1 MAANEMRVNLLG
13 NASDLLKALSKADSK
28 LQKFGKKAKAVG
40 KSMTTYVTAPIAI
53 AGGFAIKM
61 ASDFEES
68 LNKVDVAFGK
78 SNKEIKT
85 FAETSKVSFGIA
97 EGSALDMAA
106 MFGDMGTSM
115 GLTQK
120 DAAGMSKSLV
130 GLAGDLSSFKNIQV
144 DVATTAL
151 AAIFTGETESLKKLG
166 IVMTE
171 ANLKH
176 FALSQG
182 IQKNIKDMSQAEKTQ
197 LRYAFIMANT
207 TNAQGDFIRTQDG
220 AANQMRIFGEGV
232 KELTTEFGQLLL
244 PAFTKI
250 VTAANLIIDKFIA
263 LDTTTKKTILIV
275 AGLAAAI
282 GPVILALGTLIT
294 IAPALGTAFT
304 VMTGPVGAVVAALA
318 AVALVIVNNWKP
330 IKKAVYQVI
339 NYFIDLYNESLGF
352 RMIIETIGV
361 AFKLAFIRVKMSM
374 KLIYTVVTGVF
385 KSIADVIGDFG
396 TIIKGVFT
404 LDRDLIKIGVSEM
417 TKSLKSGFDDIVKN
431 VKIETDNATKE
442 SMKVINDAL
451 NNITSGKKPKII
463 IEAEVVTTGD
473 SGTSGDTGT
482 GTNGISGID
491 DSSTMDPVKLAEA
504 TNKALLTTEAK
515 RFAAELKATEAHY
528 NNLISL
534 NKGNAEV
541 VKQLETSKGEAL
553 ATITKDSNQKKLDL
567 MAEMEDASAVSKEQ
581 RMALEIQRE
590 KDYYKGLIDE
600 AVKFDLATDALQAA
614 RDAKVQQ
621 IIDSYNEKT
630 SIFKEIQD
638 QLIGSMQQG
647 FGALGTSIADS
658 LGAGESAM
666 GTFAGVLIQTA
677 LTALSTSLA
686 GTMGA
691 SLEAGANTAK
701 GMGPIGAF
709 VLPALLAGAAVAVK
723 GAFGKVEKPKKF
735 AKGGIV
741 STPTMGLM
749 GEYPGARSNP
759 EVVAPLD
766 KLKDMIGDR
775 GGSSV
780 QVGGEFVLKGQD
792 LIVALQRANN
802 QRNRI
807 I

>member
-1 MAANEMRVNLLG
+1 
-13 NASDLLKALSKADSK
+13 
-28 LQKFGKKAKAVG
+28 
-40 KSMTTYVTAPIAI
+40 
-53 AGGFAIKM
+53 
-61 ASDFEES
+61 
-68 LNKVDVAFGK
+68 
-78 SNKEIKT
+78 
-85 FAETSKVSFGIA
+85 
-97 EGSALDMAA
+97 
-106 MFGDMGTSM
+106 
-115 GLTQK
+115 
-120 DAAGMSKSLV
+120 
-130 GLAGDLSSFKNIQV
+130 
-144 DVATTAL
+144 
-151 AAIFTGETESLKKLG
+151 
-166 IVMTE
+166 
-171 ANLKH
+171 
-176 FALSQG
+176 
-182 IQKNIKDMSQAEKTQ
+182 
-197 LRYAFIMANT
+197 
-207 TNAQGDFIRTQDG
+207 
-220 AANQMRIFGEGV
+220 
-232 KELTTEFGQLLL
+232 
-244 PAFTKI
+244 
-250 VTAANLIIDKFIA
+250 
-263 LDTTTKKTILIV
+263 
-275 AGLAAAI
+275 
-282 GPVILALGTLIT
+282 
-294 IAPALGTAFT
+294 
-304 VMTGPVGAVVAALA
+304 MTGPVGAVVAALA
-318 AVALVIVNNWKP
+318 AVAYVIVNNWKP
-330 IKKAVYQVI
+330 IKKAVNQVI

-352 RMIIETIGV
+352 RIIIETIGI
-361 AFKLAFIRVKMSM
+361 AFQLAFIRVKMAM

-385 KSIADVIGDFG
+385 KSIADVIGNFG
-396 TIIKGVFT
+396 TILKGVFT
-404 LDRDLIKIGVSEM
+404 LDSDLIKIGVSEM

-431 VKIETDNATKE
+431 VKVETDKATKE
-442 SMKVINDAL
+442 SMKVIADGL
-451 NNITSGKKPKII
+451 NNIIGGEKPKII

-482 GTNGISGID
+482 KGISGID
-491 DSSTMDPVKLAEA
+491 DSSTVDPVKLAEA

-553 ATITKDSNQKKLDL
+553 ATITKDSNQKKVDL

-621 IIDSYNEKT
+621 IMDSYNEKT
-630 SIFKEIQD
+630 SIFTEIQD

-723 GAFGKVEKPKKF
+723 GAFGKVEQPKKF

-766 KLKDMIGDR
+766 KLKKMIGDR

>member
-182 IQKNIKDMSQAEKTQ
+182 IQKNIKNMTQAEKTQ

-250 VTAANLIIDKFIA
+250 VTAANKIIDKFIA
-263 LDTTTKKTILIV
+263 LDSTTKKTILIV
-275 AGLAAAI
+275 AGLVAAI

-294 IAPALGTAFT
+294 LAPALGTAFT

-318 AVALVIVNNWKP
+318 AVAYVIVNNWKP
-330 IKKAVYQVI
+330 IKKAVNQVI

-352 RMIIETIGV
+352 RIIIETIGI
-361 AFKLAFIRVKMSM
+361 AFQLAFIRVKMAM

-385 KSIADVIGDFG
+385 KSIADVIGNFG
-396 TIIKGVFT
+396 TILKGVFT
-404 LDRDLIKIGVSEM
+404 LDHTLIGIGVSEM

-431 VKIETDNATKE
+431 VKVETDKATKE
-442 SMKVINDAL
+442 SMKVIADGL
-451 NNITSGKKPKII
+451 NNIIGGEKPKII

-482 GTNGISGID
+482 KGISGID
-491 DSSTMDPVKLAEA
+491 DSSTVDPVKLAEA

-528 NNLISL
+528 DNLIKL

-553 ATITKDSNQKKLDL
+553 ATITQDSNQKKVDL

-621 IIDSYNEKT
+621 IMDSYNEKT
-630 SIFKEIQD
+630 SIFTEIQD

-766 KLKDMIGDR
+766 KLKKMIGDR

>member
-28 LQKFGKKAKAVG
+28 LQKFGQKAKAVG

-263 LDTTTKKTILIV
+263 LDDTTKKTILIV

-282 GPVILALGTLIT
+282 GPVLLALGTLIT
-294 IAPALGTAFT
+294 LAPALGTAFT

-318 AVALVIVNNWKP
+318 AVAYVIVNNWKP
-330 IKKAVYQVI
+330 IKKAVNQVI

-352 RMIIETIGV
+352 RIIIETIGI
-361 AFKLAFIRVKMSM
+361 AFKLAFIQAKLQM
-374 KLIYTVVTGVF
+374 KLIYTVVVGVF
-385 KSIADVIGDFG
+385 KSIADVIGNFG
-396 TIIKGVFT
+396 TILKGVFT
-404 LDRDLIKIGVSEM
+404 LDSDLIKIGVSEM

-431 VKIETDNATKE
+431 VKVETDNATKE
-442 SMKVINDAL
+442 SMKVIADGL
-451 NNITSGKKPKII
+451 NNIIGGEKPKII

-473 SGTSGDTGT
+473 SGTSGDTKT
-482 GTNGISGID
+482 KGISGID
-491 DSSTMDPVKLAEA
+491 DSSTVDPVKLAEA

-553 ATITKDSNQKKLDL
+553 ATITQDANQKKVDL

-621 IIDSYNEKT
+621 IMDSYNEKT
-630 SIFKEIQD
+630 SIFTEIQD

-766 KLKDMIGDR
+766 KLKKMIGDR

>member
-28 LQKFGKKAKAVG
+28 LQKFGQKAKAVG

-182 IQKNIKDMSQAEKTQ
+182 IQKNIKNMSQAEKTQ

-207 TNAQGDFIRTQDG
+207 TNAQGDFISTQDG

-250 VTAANLIIDKFIA
+250 VTAANKIIDKFIA
-263 LDTTTKKTILIV
+263 LDSTTKKTILIV

-282 GPVILALGTLIT
+282 GPVLLALGTLIT
-294 IAPALGTAFT
+294 LAPALGTAFT

-318 AVALVIVNNWKP
+318 AVAYVIVNNWKP
-330 IKKAVYQVI
+330 IKKAVNQVI

-352 RMIIETIGV
+352 RIIIETIGI
-361 AFKLAFIRVKMSM
+361 AFKLAFIRVKMAM

-385 KSIADVIGDFG
+385 KSIADVIGNFG
-396 TIIKGVFT
+396 TILKGVFT
-404 LDRDLIKIGVSEM
+404 LDSDLIKIGVSEM

-431 VKIETDNATKE
+431 VKVETDNATKE
-442 SMKVINDAL
+442 SMKVIADGL
-451 NNITSGKKPKII
+451 NNIIGGEKPKII

-473 SGTSGDTGT
+473 SGTSGDTKT
-482 GTNGISGID
+482 KGISGID
-491 DSSTMDPVKLAEA
+491 DSSTVDPVKLAEA

-528 NNLISL
+528 NNLINL

-553 ATITKDSNQKKLDL
+553 ATITQDSNQKKVDL

-621 IIDSYNEKT
+621 IMDSYNEKT
-630 SIFKEIQD
+630 SIFTEIQD

-723 GAFGKVEKPKKF
+723 GAFGKVEQPKKF

-766 KLKDMIGDR
+766 KLKKMIGDR

>member
-1 MAANEMRVNLLG
+1 MAVNEMRVNLLG
-13 NASDLLKALSKADSK
+13 NASDLLKALTKADSK

-78 SNKEIKT
+78 SSKEIKT

-182 IQKNIKDMSQAEKTQ
+182 IQKNIKNMSQAEKTQ

-207 TNAQGDFIRTQDG
+207 TNAQGDFIRTQAG

-250 VTAANLIIDKFIA
+250 VTKANLIIDKFIA
-263 LDTTTKKTILIV
+263 LDSTTKKTILIV

-282 GPVILALGTLIT
+282 GPLLLAFGTLIT

-318 AVALVIVNNWKP
+318 AVAYVIATNWKP
-330 IKKAVYQVI
+330 IKKTVLDVA
-339 NYFIDLYNESLGF
+339 NYFIDLYNEAYGF
-352 RMIIETIGV
+352 RVLIESV
-361 AFKLAFIRVKMSM
+361 SAVFKLSVLKIKTQM
-374 KLIYTVVTGVF
+374 KILYTIVSGVF
-385 KSIADVIGDFG
+385 KAIVNLVGNFG
-396 TIIKGVFT
+396 SAIKGVFT
-404 LDRDLIKIGVSEM
+404 LDTDLIKISVSEM
-417 TKSLKSGFDDIVKN
+417 TKSLKGGFDSIVDGVGQATFEAGAKAM
-431 VKIETDNATKE
+431 KIIANGL
-442 SMKVINDAL
+442 DA
-451 NNITSGKKPKII
+451 IQGKKPKII

-482 GTNGISGID
+482 GINGISGID
-491 DSSTMDPVKLAEA
+491 DSSTVDPVKLAEA

-528 NNLISL
+528 NNLINL

-553 ATITKDSNQKKLDL
+553 ATITKDSNQKKVDL

-621 IIDSYNEKT
+621 IMDSYNEKT
-630 SIFKEIQD
+630 SIFTEIQD

-766 KLKDMIGDR
+766 KLKKMIGDR

>member
-1 MAANEMRVNLLG
+1 MSTSEMRVNLLG
-13 NASDLLKALSKADSK
+13 NAKSLLNALSKADSK
-28 LQKFGKKAKAVG
+28 LQKFGKKAKNVG
-40 KSMTTYVTAPIAI
+40 KTLSVSVTAPIAI

-68 LNKVDVAFGK
+68 LNKIDVAFGK
-78 SNKEIKT
+78 SGSEVKK
-85 FAETSKVSFGIA
+85 FAETARNQFGIA
-97 EGSALDMAA
+97 EGTALDMAA

-115 GLTQK
+115 GLTQGE
-120 DAAGMSKSLV
+120 AANMSKSLV

-151 AAIFTGETESLKKLG
+151 GAIFTGETESLKKLG

-171 ANLKH
+171 ANLKT

-182 IQKNIKDMSQAEKTQ
+182 IQKNIKDMTQAEKTQ

-220 AANQMRIFGEGV
+220 AANQMRIFSQGL
-232 KELTTEFGQLLL
+232 KELATEFGQILL

-250 VTAANLIIDKFIA
+250 VTKANELINEFIA
-263 LDTTTKKTILIV
+263 LDDKTKKTILIV

-282 GPVILALGTLIT
+282 GPVLLALGTIIT
-294 IAPALGTAFT
+294 IAPAVGTALT
-304 VMTGPVGAVVAALA
+304 AMSGPVGLIVAGLTAIA
-318 AVALVIVNNWKP
+318 YVIATNWKP
-330 IKKAVYQVI
+330 IKKAVLDVA
-339 NYFIDLYNESLGF
+339 NYFIDLYNESFAF
-352 RMIIETIGV
+352 RVLVEAISAT
-361 AFKLAFIRVKMSM
+361 FKIAFIRIKLIM
-374 KLIYTVVTGVF
+374 KNIYTVVTGAF
-385 KSIADVIGDFG
+385 KTIGNVVGDFG
-396 TIIKGVFT
+396 TILKGAFT
-404 LDRDLIKIGVSEM
+404 LDHTLIGIGVSEM
-417 TKSLKSGFDDIVKN
+417 TKSLKGGFEDIVKN
-431 VKIETDNATKE
+431 VKVETDKATKE
-442 SMKVINDAL
+442 SMKVIADGLA
-451 NNITSGKKPKII
+451 NIIGGKKPKII
-463 IEAEVVTTGD
+463 IEAEVVTSGDGSGDGSD
-473 SGTSGDTGT
+473 SGGNGSG
-482 GTNGISGID
+482 GTNLNTGVD
-491 DSSTMDPVKLAEA
+491 AVKLAEA

-528 NNLISL
+528 DKLIKL
-534 NKGNAEV
+534 NKGNTEV
-541 VKQLETSKGEAL
+541 VKQLETAKGEAL
-553 ATITKDSNQKKLDL
+553 ATITKDSNQKKVDL
-567 MAEMEDASAVSKEQ
+567 IAEMENASAVTKEQ

-600 AVKFDLATDALQAA
+600 AVKFDLATDALEAA

-630 SIFKEIQD
+630 SLFKEIQG
-638 QLIGSMQQG
+638 QLIGQMQDG
-647 FGALGTSIADS
+647 FNNLGNSIADS

-677 LTALSTSLA
+677 LTSLSTSLA
-686 GTMGA
+686 ATMGK
-691 SLEAGANTAK
+691 SMEGAAETAK
-701 GMGPIGAF
+701 GFGPLAAF

-759 EVVAPLD
+759 EVIAPLD
-766 KLKDMIGDR
+766 KLRGMIDSRSGQQ
-775 GGSSV
+775 V
-780 QVGGEFVLKGQD
+780 QVGGSFTLKGQD
-792 LIVALQRANN
+792 LIVALQRANKN
-802 QRNRI
+802 RNRI

>member
-182 IQKNIKDMSQAEKTQ
+182 IQKNIKNMTQAEKTQ

-250 VTAANLIIDKFIA
+250 VTAANKIIDKFIA
-263 LDTTTKKTILIV
+263 LDSTTKKTILIV
-275 AGLAAAI
+275 AGLVAAI

-294 IAPALGTAFT
+294 LAPALGTAFT

-318 AVALVIVNNWKP
+318 AVAYVIVNNWKP
-330 IKKAVYQVI
+330 IKKAVNQVI

-352 RMIIETIGV
+352 RIIIETIGI
-361 AFKLAFIRVKMSM
+361 AFQLAFIRVKMAM

-385 KSIADVIGDFG
+385 KSIADVIGNFG
-396 TIIKGVFT
+396 TILKGVFT
-404 LDRDLIKIGVSEM
+404 LDHTLIGIGVSEM

-431 VKIETDNATKE
+431 VKVETDKATKE
-442 SMKVINDAL
+442 SMKVIADGL
-451 NNITSGKKPKII
+451 NNIIGGEKPKII

-482 GTNGISGID
+482 KGISGID
-491 DSSTMDPVKLAEA
+491 DSSTVDPVKLAEA

-528 NNLISL
+528 DNLIKL

-553 ATITKDSNQKKLDL
+553 ATITQDSNQKKVDL

-621 IIDSYNEKT
+621 IMDSYNEKT
-630 SIFKEIQD
+630 SIFTEIQD

-723 GAFGKVEKPKKF
+723 GAFGKVEQPKKF

-766 KLKDMIGDR
+766 KLKKMIGDR

>member
-28 LQKFGKKAKAVG
+28 LQKFGQKAKAVG

-97 EGSALDMAA
+97 EGSALEMAA
-106 MFGDMGTSM
+106 LFGDMGTSM

-182 IQKNIKDMSQAEKTQ
+182 IQKNIKNMSQAEKTQ

-250 VTAANLIIDKFIA
+250 VTAANKIIDKFIA
-263 LDTTTKKTILIV
+263 LDSTTKKTILIV

-282 GPVILALGTLIT
+282 GPVLLALGTLIT
-294 IAPALGTAFT
+294 LAPALGTAFT

-318 AVALVIVNNWKP
+318 AVAYVIVNNWKP
-330 IKKAVYQVI
+330 IKKAVNQVI

-352 RMIIETIGV
+352 RIIIETIGI
-361 AFKLAFIRVKMSM
+361 AFKLAFIQAKLQM
-374 KLIYTVVTGVF
+374 KLIYTVVVGVF
-385 KSIADVIGDFG
+385 KSIADVIGNFG
-396 TIIKGVFT
+396 TILKGVFT
-404 LDRDLIKIGVSEM
+404 LDSDLIKIGVSEM

-431 VKIETDNATKE
+431 VKVETDNATKE
-442 SMKVINDAL
+442 SMKVIADGL
-451 NNITSGKKPKII
+451 NNIIGGEKPKII

-473 SGTSGDTGT
+473 SGTSGDTKT
-482 GTNGISGID
+482 KGISGID
-491 DSSTMDPVKLAEA
+491 DSSTVDPVKLAEA

-528 NNLISL
+528 TNLINL

-553 ATITKDSNQKKLDL
+553 ATITKDSNQKKVDL

-621 IIDSYNEKT
+621 IMDSYNEKT
-630 SIFKEIQD
+630 SIFTEIQD

-766 KLKDMIGDR
+766 KLKKMIGDR

>member
-28 LQKFGKKAKAVG
+28 LQKFGQKAKAVG

-250 VTAANLIIDKFIA
+250 VTAANKIIDKFIA
-263 LDTTTKKTILIV
+263 LDSTTKKTILIV
-275 AGLAAAI
+275 AGLVAAI
-282 GPVILALGTLIT
+282 GPVLLALGTLIT
-294 IAPALGTAFT
+294 LAPALGTAFT

-318 AVALVIVNNWKP
+318 AVAYVIVNNWKP
-330 IKKAVYQVI
+330 IKKAVNQVI

-352 RMIIETIGV
+352 RIIIETIGI
-361 AFKLAFIRVKMSM
+361 AFKLAFIQAKLQM
-374 KLIYTVVTGVF
+374 KLIYTVVVGVF
-385 KSIADVIGDFG
+385 KSIADVIGNFG
-396 TIIKGVFT
+396 TILKGVFT
-404 LDRDLIKIGVSEM
+404 LDSDLIKIGVSEM

-431 VKIETDNATKE
+431 VKVETDNATKE
-442 SMKVINDAL
+442 SMKVIADGL
-451 NNITSGKKPKII
+451 NNIIGGEKPKII

-473 SGTSGDTGT
+473 SGTSGDTKT
-482 GTNGISGID
+482 KGISGID
-491 DSSTMDPVKLAEA
+491 DSSTVDPVKLAEA

-528 NNLISL
+528 DNLIKL

-553 ATITKDSNQKKLDL
+553 ATITQDANQKKVDL

-621 IIDSYNEKT
+621 IMDSYNEKT
-630 SIFKEIQD
+630 SIFTEIQD

-766 KLKDMIGDR
+766 KLKKMIGDR

>member
-28 LQKFGKKAKAVG
+28 LQKFGQKAKAVG

-207 TNAQGDFIRTQDG
+207 TNAQGDFINTQDL

-250 VTAANLIIDKFIA
+250 VTAANKIIDKFIA
-263 LDTTTKKTILIV
+263 LDDTTKKTILIV

-282 GPVILALGTLIT
+282 GPVLLALGTLIT
-294 IAPALGTAFT
+294 LAPALGTAFT

-318 AVALVIVNNWKP
+318 AVAYVIVNNWKP
-330 IKKAVYQVI
+330 IKKAVNQVI

-352 RMIIETIGV
+352 RIIIETIGV
-361 AFKLAFIRVKMSM
+361 AFKLAFIRVKMAM

-385 KSIADVIGDFG
+385 KSIADVIGNFG
-396 TIIKGVFT
+396 TILKGVFT
-404 LDRDLIKIGVSEM
+404 LDSDLIKIGVSEM

-431 VKIETDNATKE
+431 VKVETDNATKE
-442 SMKVINDAL
+442 SMKVIADGL
-451 NNITSGKKPKII
+451 NNIIGGEKPKII

-473 SGTSGDTGT
+473 SGTSGDTKT
-482 GTNGISGID
+482 KGISGID
-491 DSSTMDPVKLAEA
+491 DSSTVDPVKLAEA

-553 ATITKDSNQKKLDL
+553 ATITQDSNQKKVDL

-621 IIDSYNEKT
+621 IMDSYNEKT
-630 SIFKEIQD
+630 SIFTEIQD

-766 KLKDMIGDR
+766 KLKKMIGDR

>member
-28 LQKFGKKAKAVG
+28 LQKFGQKAKAVG

-182 IQKNIKDMSQAEKTQ
+182 IQKNIKNMSQAEKTQ

-250 VTAANLIIDKFIA
+250 VTAANKIIDKFIA
-263 LDTTTKKTILIV
+263 LDSTTKKTILIV

-282 GPVILALGTLIT
+282 GPVLLALGTLIT
-294 IAPALGTAFT
+294 LAPALGTAFT

-318 AVALVIVNNWKP
+318 AVAYVIVNNWKP
-330 IKKAVYQVI
+330 IKKAVNQVI

-352 RMIIETIGV
+352 RIIIETIGI
-361 AFKLAFIRVKMSM
+361 AFKLAFIRVKMAM

-385 KSIADVIGDFG
+385 KSIADVIGNFG
-396 TIIKGVFT
+396 TILKGVFT
-404 LDRDLIKIGVSEM
+404 LDSDLIKIGVSEM

-431 VKIETDNATKE
+431 VKVETDNATKE
-442 SMKVINDAL
+442 SMKVIADGL
-451 NNITSGKKPKII
+451 NNIIGGEKPKII

-473 SGTSGDTGT
+473 SGTSGDTKT
-482 GTNGISGID
+482 KGISGID
-491 DSSTMDPVKLAEA
+491 DSSTVDPVKLAEA

-553 ATITKDSNQKKLDL
+553 ATITQDANQKKVDL

-621 IIDSYNEKT
+621 IMDSYNEKT
-630 SIFKEIQD
+630 SIFTEIQD

-723 GAFGKVEKPKKF
+723 GAFGKVEQPKKF

-766 KLKDMIGDR
+766 KLKKMIGDR

>member
-28 LQKFGKKAKAVG
+28 LQKFGQKAKAVG

-97 EGSALDMAA
+97 EGTALEMASL
-106 MFGDMGTSM
+106 FGDMGTSM
-115 GLTQK
+115 GLAQK

-130 GLAGDLSSFKNIQV
+130 GLAGDLSSFKNIGIEQ
-144 DVATTAL
+144 AMTAL
-151 AAIFTGETESLKKLG
+151 SGIFTGEPESLKKLG

-171 ANLKH
+171 VNLKT

-182 IQKNIKDMSQAEKTQ
+182 IRKNIKDMNQAEKTQ

-263 LDTTTKKTILIV
+263 LDDTTKKTILIV

-282 GPVILALGTLIT
+282 GPVLLALGTLIT
-294 IAPALGTAFT
+294 LAPALGTAFT

-318 AVALVIVNNWKP
+318 AVAYVIVNNWKP
-330 IKKAVYQVI
+330 IKKAVNQVI

-352 RMIIETIGV
+352 RIIIETIGV
-361 AFKLAFIRVKMSM
+361 AFELAFIRVKMAM

-385 KSIADVIGDFG
+385 KSIADVIGNFG
-396 TIIKGVFT
+396 TILKGVFT
-404 LDRDLIKIGVSEM
+404 LDSDLIKIGVSEM

-431 VKIETDNATKE
+431 VKVETDNATKE
-442 SMKVINDAL
+442 SMKVIADGL
-451 NNITSGKKPKII
+451 NNIIGGEKPKII

-482 GTNGISGID
+482 NGISGID
-491 DSSTMDPVKLAEA
+491 DSSTVDPVKLAEA

-553 ATITKDSNQKKLDL
+553 ATITKDSNQKKVDL

-621 IIDSYNEKT
+621 IMDSYNEKT
-630 SIFKEIQD
+630 SIFTEIQD

-723 GAFGKVEKPKKF
+723 GAFGKVEQPKKF

-766 KLKDMIGDR
+766 KLKKMIGDR

>member
-28 LQKFGKKAKAVG
+28 LQKFGQKAKAVG

-182 IQKNIKDMSQAEKTQ
+182 IQKNIKNMSQAEKTQ

-250 VTAANLIIDKFIA
+250 VTAANKIIDKFIA
-263 LDTTTKKTILIV
+263 LDSTTKKTILIV

-282 GPVILALGTLIT
+282 GPVLLALGTLIT
-294 IAPALGTAFT
+294 LAPALGTAFT

-318 AVALVIVNNWKP
+318 AVAYVIVNNWKP
-330 IKKAVYQVI
+330 IKKAVNQVI

-352 RMIIETIGV
+352 RIIIETIGI
-361 AFKLAFIRVKMSM
+361 AFKLAFIQAKLQM
-374 KLIYTVVTGVF
+374 KLIYTVVVGVF
-385 KSIADVIGDFG
+385 KSIADVIGNFG
-396 TIIKGVFT
+396 TILKGVFT
-404 LDRDLIKIGVSEM
+404 LDSDLIKIGVSEM

-431 VKIETDNATKE
+431 VKVETDNATKE
-442 SMKVINDAL
+442 SMKVIADGL
-451 NNITSGKKPKII
+451 NNIIGGEKPKII

-473 SGTSGDTGT
+473 SGTSGDTKT
-482 GTNGISGID
+482 KGISGID
-491 DSSTMDPVKLAEA
+491 DSSTVDPVKLAEA

-553 ATITKDSNQKKLDL
+553 ATITQDANQKKVDL

-621 IIDSYNEKT
+621 IMDSYNEKT
-630 SIFKEIQD
+630 SIFTEIQD

-723 GAFGKVEKPKKF
+723 GAFGKVEQPKKF

-766 KLKDMIGDR
+766 KLKKMIGDR

>member
-182 IQKNIKDMSQAEKTQ
+182 IQKNIKNMTQAEKTQ

-250 VTAANLIIDKFIA
+250 VTAANKIIDKFIA
-263 LDTTTKKTILIV
+263 LDSTTKKTILIV
-275 AGLAAAI
+275 AGLVAAI
-282 GPVILALGTLIT
+282 GPVILARGTLIT
-294 IAPALGTAFT
+294 LAPALGTAFT

-318 AVALVIVNNWKP
+318 AVAYVIVNNWKP
-330 IKKAVYQVI
+330 IKKAVNQVI

-352 RMIIETIGV
+352 RIIIETIGI
-361 AFKLAFIRVKMSM
+361 AFQLAFIRVKMAM

-385 KSIADVIGDFG
+385 KSIADVIGNFG
-396 TIIKGVFT
+396 TILKGVFT
-404 LDRDLIKIGVSEM
+404 LDHTLIGIGVSEM

-431 VKIETDNATKE
+431 VKVETDNATKE
-442 SMKVINDAL
+442 SMKVIADGL
-451 NNITSGKKPKII
+451 NNIIGGEKPKII

-482 GTNGISGID
+482 KGISGID
-491 DSSTMDPVKLAEA
+491 DSSTVDPVKLAEA

-553 ATITKDSNQKKLDL
+553 ATITQDSNQKKVDL

-621 IIDSYNEKT
+621 IMDSYNEKT
-630 SIFKEIQD
+630 SIFTEIQD

-723 GAFGKVEKPKKF
+723 GAFGKVEQPKKF

-766 KLKDMIGDR
+766 KLKKMIGDR

>member
-1 MAANEMRVNLLG
+1 
-13 NASDLLKALSKADSK
+13 
-28 LQKFGKKAKAVG
+28 
-40 KSMTTYVTAPIAI
+40 
-53 AGGFAIKM
+53 
-61 ASDFEES
+61 
-68 LNKVDVAFGK
+68 
-78 SNKEIKT
+78 
-85 FAETSKVSFGIA
+85 
-97 EGSALDMAA
+97 
-106 MFGDMGTSM
+106 
-115 GLTQK
+115 
-120 DAAGMSKSLV
+120 
-130 GLAGDLSSFKNIQV
+130 
-144 DVATTAL
+144 
-151 AAIFTGETESLKKLG
+151 
-166 IVMTE
+166 
-171 ANLKH
+171 
-176 FALSQG
+176 
-182 IQKNIKDMSQAEKTQ
+182 
-197 LRYAFIMANT
+197 
-207 TNAQGDFIRTQDG
+207 
-220 AANQMRIFGEGV
+220 
-232 KELTTEFGQLLL
+232 
-244 PAFTKI
+244 
-250 VTAANLIIDKFIA
+250 
-263 LDTTTKKTILIV
+263 
-275 AGLAAAI
+275 
-282 GPVILALGTLIT
+282 
-294 IAPALGTAFT
+294 
-304 VMTGPVGAVVAALA
+304 MTGPVGAVVAALA
-318 AVALVIVNNWKP
+318 AVAYVIVNNWKP
-330 IKKAVYQVI
+330 IKKAVNQVI

-352 RMIIETIGV
+352 RIIIETIGI
-361 AFKLAFIRVKMSM
+361 AFQLAFIRVKMAM
-374 KLIYTVVTGVF
+374 KLIYTVVVGVF
-385 KSIADVIGDFG
+385 KSIADVIGNFG
-396 TIIKGVFT
+396 TILKGVFT
-404 LDRDLIKIGVSEM
+404 LDSDLIKIGVSEM

-431 VKIETDNATKE
+431 VKVETDKATKE
-442 SMKVINDAL
+442 SMKVIADGL
-451 NNITSGKKPKII
+451 NNIIGGEKPKII

-482 GTNGISGID
+482 KGISGID
-491 DSSTMDPVKLAEA
+491 DSSTVDPVKLAEA

-528 NNLISL
+528 DNLIKL

-553 ATITKDSNQKKLDL
+553 ATITQDSNQKKVDL

-621 IIDSYNEKT
+621 IMDSYNEKT
-630 SIFKEIQD
+630 SIFTEIQD

-723 GAFGKVEKPKKF
+723 GAFGKVEQPKKF

-766 KLKDMIGDR
+766 KLKKMIGDR

>member
-182 IQKNIKDMSQAEKTQ
+182 IQKNIKNMTQAEKTQ

-250 VTAANLIIDKFIA
+250 VTAANKIIDKFIA
-263 LDTTTKKTILIV
+263 LDSTTKKTILIV
-275 AGLAAAI
+275 AGLVAAI

-294 IAPALGTAFT
+294 LAPALGTAFT

-318 AVALVIVNNWKP
+318 AVAYVIVNNWKP
-330 IKKAVYQVI
+330 IKKAVNQVI

-352 RMIIETIGV
+352 RIIIETIGI
-361 AFKLAFIRVKMSM
+361 AFQLAFIRVKMAM

-385 KSIADVIGDFG
+385 KSIADVIGNFG
-396 TIIKGVFT
+396 TILKGVFT
-404 LDRDLIKIGVSEM
+404 LDHTLIGIGVSEM

-431 VKIETDNATKE
+431 VKVETDNATKE
-442 SMKVINDAL
+442 SMKVIADGL
-451 NNITSGKKPKII
+451 NNIIGGEKPKII

-482 GTNGISGID
+482 KGISGID
-491 DSSTMDPVKLAEA
+491 DSSTVDPVKLAEA

-553 ATITKDSNQKKLDL
+553 ATITQDSNQKKVDL

-621 IIDSYNEKT
+621 IMDSYNEKT
-630 SIFKEIQD
+630 SIFTEIQD

-723 GAFGKVEKPKKF
+723 GAFGKVEQPKKF

-766 KLKDMIGDR
+766 KLKKMIGDR

>member
-28 LQKFGKKAKAVG
+28 LQKFGQKAKAVG

-97 EGSALDMAA
+97 EGTALEMASL
-106 MFGDMGTSM
+106 FGDMGTSM

-120 DAAGMSKSLV
+120 DAAGMSQSLV

-182 IQKNIKDMSQAEKTQ
+182 IQKNIKNMSQAEKTQ

-250 VTAANLIIDKFIA
+250 VTAANKIIDKFIA
-263 LDTTTKKTILIV
+263 LDDTTKKTILIV

-282 GPVILALGTLIT
+282 GPVLLALGTLIT
-294 IAPALGTAFT
+294 LAPALGTAFT

-318 AVALVIVNNWKP
+318 AVAYVIVNNWKP
-330 IKKAVYQVI
+330 IKKAVNQVI

-352 RMIIETIGV
+352 RIIIETIGI
-361 AFKLAFIRVKMSM
+361 AFKLAFIQAKLQM
-374 KLIYTVVTGVF
+374 KLIYTVVVGVF
-385 KSIADVIGDFG
+385 KSIADVIGNFG
-396 TIIKGVFT
+396 TILKGVFT
-404 LDRDLIKIGVSEM
+404 LDSDLIKIGVSEM

-431 VKIETDNATKE
+431 VKVETDNATKE
-442 SMKVINDAL
+442 SMKVIADGL
-451 NNITSGKKPKII
+451 NNIIGGEKPKII

-473 SGTSGDTGT
+473 SGTSGDTKT
-482 GTNGISGID
+482 KGISGID
-491 DSSTMDPVKLAEA
+491 DSSTVDPVKLAEA

-528 NNLISL
+528 TNLINL

-553 ATITKDSNQKKLDL
+553 ATITQDANQKKVDL

-621 IIDSYNEKT
+621 IMDSYNEKT
-630 SIFKEIQD
+630 SIFTEIQD

-723 GAFGKVEKPKKF
+723 GAFGKVEQPKKF

-766 KLKDMIGDR
+766 KLKKMIGDR

>member
-28 LQKFGKKAKAVG
+28 LQKFGQKAKAVG

-250 VTAANLIIDKFIA
+250 VTAANKIIDKFIA
-263 LDTTTKKTILIV
+263 LDSTTKKTILIV

-282 GPVILALGTLIT
+282 GPVLLALGTLIT
-294 IAPALGTAFT
+294 LAPALGTAFT

-318 AVALVIVNNWKP
+318 AVAYVIVNNWKP
-330 IKKAVYQVI
+330 IKKAVNQVI

-352 RMIIETIGV
+352 RIIIETIGI
-361 AFKLAFIRVKMSM
+361 AFKLAFIQAKLQM
-374 KLIYTVVTGVF
+374 KLIYTVVVGVF
-385 KSIADVIGDFG
+385 KSIADVIGNFG
-396 TIIKGVFT
+396 TILKGVFT
-404 LDRDLIKIGVSEM
+404 LDSDLIKIGVSEM

-431 VKIETDNATKE
+431 VKVETDNATKE
-442 SMKVINDAL
+442 SMKVIADGL
-451 NNITSGKKPKII
+451 NNIIGGEKPKII

-473 SGTSGDTGT
+473 SGTSGDTKT
-482 GTNGISGID
+482 KGISGID
-491 DSSTMDPVKLAEA
+491 DSSTVDPVKLAEA

-553 ATITKDSNQKKLDL
+553 ATITQDANQKKVDL

-621 IIDSYNEKT
+621 IMDSYNEKT
-630 SIFKEIQD
+630 SIFTEIQD

-766 KLKDMIGDR
+766 KLKKMIGDR

>member
-28 LQKFGKKAKAVG
+28 LQKFGQKAKAVG

-97 EGSALDMAA
+97 EGSALEMAA
-106 MFGDMGTSM
+106 LFGDMGTSM

-130 GLAGDLSSFKNIQV
+130 GLAGDLSSFKNIGIEQ
-144 DVATTAL
+144 AMTAL
-151 AAIFTGETESLKKLG
+151 SGIFTGEPESLKKLG

-171 ANLKH
+171 VNLKT

-182 IQKNIKDMSQAEKTQ
+182 IRKNIKDMNQAEKTQ

-207 TNAQGDFIRTQDG
+207 TNAQGDFINTQDG

-263 LDTTTKKTILIV
+263 LDDTTKKTILIV

-282 GPVILALGTLIT
+282 GPVLLALGTLIT
-294 IAPALGTAFT
+294 LAPALGTAFT

-318 AVALVIVNNWKP
+318 AVAYVIVNNWKP
-330 IKKAVYQVI
+330 IKKAVNQVI

-352 RMIIETIGV
+352 RIIIETIGI
-361 AFKLAFIRVKMSM
+361 AFQLAFIRVKMAM

-385 KSIADVIGDFG
+385 KSIADVIGNFG
-396 TIIKGVFT
+396 TILKGVFT
-404 LDRDLIKIGVSEM
+404 LDSDLIKIGVSEM

-431 VKIETDNATKE
+431 VKVETDNATKE
-442 SMKVINDAL
+442 SMKVIADGL
-451 NNITSGKKPKII
+451 NNIIGGEKPKII

-482 GTNGISGID
+482 NGISGID
-491 DSSTMDPVKLAEA
+491 DSSTVDPVKLAEA

-553 ATITKDSNQKKLDL
+553 ATITKDSNQKKVDL

-621 IIDSYNEKT
+621 IMDSYNEKT

-766 KLKDMIGDR
+766 KLKKMIGDR

>member
-1 MAANEMRVNLLG
+1 MSTSEMRVNLLG
-13 NASDLLKALSKADSK
+13 NAKSLLNALSKADSK
-28 LQKFGKKAKAVG
+28 LQKFGKKAKDVG
-40 KSMTTYVTAPIAI
+40 KTLSISVTAPIAL

-68 LNKVDVAFGK
+68 LNKIDVAFGK
-78 SNKEIKT
+78 SGTEVKK
-85 FAETSKVSFGIA
+85 FAETARNQFGIA
-97 EGSALDMAA
+97 EGTALDMAA

-115 GLTQK
+115 GLTQGE
-120 DAAGMSKSLV
+120 AANMSKSLV

-151 AAIFTGETESLKKLG
+151 GAIFTGETESLKKLG

-171 ANLKH
+171 ANLKT

-182 IQKNIKDMSQAEKTQ
+182 IQKNIKDMTQAEKTQ

-220 AANQMRIFGEGV
+220 AANQMRIFGQGL
-232 KELTTEFGQLLL
+232 KELSTEFGQILL

-250 VTAANLIIDKFIA
+250 VAKANELIDVFIGLDDK
-263 LDTTTKKTILIV
+263 TKKTILIV

-282 GPVILALGTLIT
+282 GPVLLALGTIIT
-294 IAPALGTAFT
+294 IAPAVGTALT
-304 VMTGPVGAVVAALA
+304 VMSGPVGLIVAGLTAIA
-318 AVALVIVNNWKP
+318 YVIATNWKP
-330 IKKAVYQVI
+330 IKKAVLDVA
-339 NYFIDLYNESLGF
+339 NYFIDLYNEAWGF
-352 RMIIETIGV
+352 RILVETIGGR
-361 AFKLAFIRVKMSM
+361 FKLAFIAIKLYM
-374 KLIYTVVTGVF
+374 KLIYTVVSGVF
-385 KSIADVIGDFG
+385 KSIADIIGDFG
-396 TIIKGVFT
+396 TILKGVFT
-404 LDRDLIKIGVSEM
+404 LDTDLIKIGVSEM

-431 VKIETDNATKE
+431 VKSETDKANKE
-442 SMKVINDAL
+442 SLDVIAKGIK
-451 NNITSGKKPKII
+451 NIASGKIPKIT
-463 IEAEVVTTGD
+463 IEAEVVTSDGSSDKSD
-473 SGTSGDTGT
+473 SNGNGSG
-482 GTNGISGID
+482 GTNLNTGV
-491 DSSTMDPVKLAEA
+491 DPVKLAEA

-528 NNLISL
+528 DKLIKL
-534 NKGNAEV
+534 NKGNTEV
-541 VKQLETSKGEAL
+541 IKQLETSKGEAL
-553 ATITKDSNQKKLDL
+553 ATITKDANQKKVDL
-567 MAEMEDASAVSKEQ
+567 MAEMEDASAVSKQQ

-600 AVKFDLATDALQAA
+600 AVKFDLATDALEAA

-621 IIDSYNEKT
+621 IMDSYNEKT
-630 SIFKEIQD
+630 SLFKEIQG
-638 QLIGSMQQG
+638 QLIGQMQDG
-647 FGALGTSIADS
+647 FNNLGNSIADS

-677 LTALSTSLA
+677 LTSLSTSLA
-686 GTMGA
+686 ATMGK
-691 SLEAGANTAK
+691 SMEGAAETAK
-701 GMGPIGAF
+701 GFGPLAAF

-759 EVVAPLD
+759 EVIAPLD
-766 KLKDMIGDR
+766 KLRGMIDSRSGQQ
-775 GGSSV
+775 V
-780 QVGGEFVLKGQD
+780 QVGGSFTLKGQD
-792 LIVALQRANN
+792 LIVALQRANKN
-802 QRNRI
+802 RNRI

>member
-28 LQKFGKKAKAVG
+28 LQKFGQKAKAVG

-207 TNAQGDFIRTQDG
+207 TNAQGDFINTQDV

-250 VTAANLIIDKFIA
+250 VTAANKIIDKFIA
-263 LDTTTKKTILIV
+263 LDDTTKKTILIV

-282 GPVILALGTLIT
+282 GPVLLALGTLIT
-294 IAPALGTAFT
+294 LAPALGTAFT

-318 AVALVIVNNWKP
+318 AVAYVIVNNWKP
-330 IKKAVYQVI
+330 IKKAVNQVI

-352 RMIIETIGV
+352 RIIIETIGI
-361 AFKLAFIRVKMSM
+361 AFKLAFIQAKLQM
-374 KLIYTVVTGVF
+374 KLIYTVVVGVF
-385 KSIADVIGDFG
+385 KSIADVIGNFG
-396 TIIKGVFT
+396 TILKGVFT
-404 LDRDLIKIGVSEM
+404 LDSDLIKIGVSEM

-431 VKIETDNATKE
+431 VKVETDNATKE
-442 SMKVINDAL
+442 SMKVIADGL
-451 NNITSGKKPKII
+451 NNIIGGEKPKII

-473 SGTSGDTGT
+473 SGTSGDTKT
-482 GTNGISGID
+482 KGISGID
-491 DSSTMDPVKLAEA
+491 DSSTVDPVKLAEA

-553 ATITKDSNQKKLDL
+553 ATITQDSNQKKVDL

-621 IIDSYNEKT
+621 IMDSYNEKT
-630 SIFKEIQD
+630 SIFTEIQD

-766 KLKDMIGDR
+766 KLKKMIGDR

>member
-28 LQKFGKKAKAVG
+28 LQKFGQKAKAVG

-97 EGSALDMAA
+97 EGSALEMAA
-106 MFGDMGTSM
+106 LFGDMGTSM

-182 IQKNIKDMSQAEKTQ
+182 IQKNIKNMSQAEKTQ

-207 TNAQGDFIRTQDG
+207 TNAQGDFINTQDV

-263 LDTTTKKTILIV
+263 LDDTTKKTILIV

-282 GPVILALGTLIT
+282 GPVLLALGTLIT
-294 IAPALGTAFT
+294 LAPALGTAFT

-318 AVALVIVNNWKP
+318 AVAYVIVNNWKP
-330 IKKAVYQVI
+330 IKKAVNQVI

-352 RMIIETIGV
+352 RIIIETIGV
-361 AFKLAFIRVKMSM
+361 AFELAFIRVKMAM

-385 KSIADVIGDFG
+385 KSIADVIGNFG
-396 TIIKGVFT
+396 TILKGVFT
-404 LDRDLIKIGVSEM
+404 LDSDLIKIGVSEM

-431 VKIETDNATKE
+431 VKVETDSATKE
-442 SMKVINDAL
+442 AMKVINDAL
-451 NNITSGKKPKII
+451 NNITGGKKPKII

-473 SGTSGDTGT
+473 SGTSGDTKT
-482 GTNGISGID
+482 KGISGID
-491 DSSTMDPVKLAEA
+491 DSSTVDPVKLAEA

-528 NNLISL
+528 TNLINL

-553 ATITKDSNQKKLDL
+553 ATITQDANQKKVDL

-621 IIDSYNEKT
+621 IMDSYNEKT
-630 SIFKEIQD
+630 SIFTEIQD

-766 KLKDMIGDR
+766 KLKKMIGDR

>member
-250 VTAANLIIDKFIA
+250 VTAANKIIDKFIA
-263 LDTTTKKTILIV
+263 LDSTTKKTILIV
-275 AGLAAAI
+275 AGLVAAI

-294 IAPALGTAFT
+294 LAPALGTAFT

-318 AVALVIVNNWKP
+318 AVAYVIVNNWKP
-330 IKKAVYQVI
+330 IKKAVNQVI

-352 RMIIETIGV
+352 RIIIETIGI
-361 AFKLAFIRVKMSM
+361 AFQLAFIRVKMAM

-385 KSIADVIGDFG
+385 KSIADVIGNFG
-396 TIIKGVFT
+396 TILKGVFT
-404 LDRDLIKIGVSEM
+404 LDHTLIGIGVSEM

-431 VKIETDNATKE
+431 VKVETDKATKE
-442 SMKVINDAL
+442 SMKVIADGL
-451 NNITSGKKPKII
+451 NNIIGGEKPKII

-482 GTNGISGID
+482 KGISGID
-491 DSSTMDPVKLAEA
+491 DSSTVDPVKLAEA

-528 NNLISL
+528 DNLIKL

-553 ATITKDSNQKKLDL
+553 ATITQDSNQKKVDL

-621 IIDSYNEKT
+621 IMDSYNEKT
-630 SIFKEIQD
+630 SIFTEIQD

-723 GAFGKVEKPKKF
+723 GAFGKVEQPKKF

-766 KLKDMIGDR
+766 KLKKMIGDR